1 MCTSIGTLAH
11 HRDDHVKNFAFLFDD
26 VGLQWRL
33 SPAYDL
39 SWSAGPGGEHTMT
52 IAGEGKS
59 PATGHI
65 HALAQQAEL
74 SRREEA
80 EITEQVQA
88 AITRWPQWADQAGV
102 TRRRA
107 KAIAAT
113 FPKLR

>member
-1 MCTSIGTLAH
+1 MCNSRGMLAH
-11 HRDDHVKNFAFLFDD
+11 NGNDHVKNFAFLFDD
-26 VGLQWRL
+26 VTLQWRL

-59 PATGHI
+59 PTMGHI
-65 HALAQQAEL
+65 QTLAQQADI
-74 SRREEA
+74 SHREVA
-80 EITEQVQA
+80 EIIEQAQA
-88 AITRWPQWADQAGV
+88 AISRWPQWADQAGV

-107 KAIAAT
+107 KEIAAT